1 MRTLLLRA
9 GSLLL
14 LWLCLGLLPAAAT
27 HLVGGELTYKFLDA
41 GGGAANPY
49 RYEITALVYFNK
61 EQGSTAPDGNPT
73 LPLVIN
79 SKGANA
85 TRLLTLNMPRRSFSE
100 ITPAGLPG
108 CTQAVPRVTL
118 AIYTAIVSLPAV
130 PEGYKAVLTNRARNE
145 GITNLSDALSES
157 MTLSVDLTP
166 GTLRNSSP
174 AFSDRALVFVCLGD
188 TSFVLNNA
196 YDNDGDRLSYR
207 LATPDGPGVNFPV
220 SYETGYSAAQ
230 PFGRGGYAAVDA
242 QTGLARY
249 LSRSQGTFLLAVDV
263 QEFRYVDG
271 REVLLGTLRRDI
283 QIVVRAC
290 PGGPNRAPVFAAA
303 SLNQR
308 DAQVEEG
315 KTLALDITAT
325 DPDAHPMTMTVSS
338 VLLDGAGPTDAT
350 VNGQTGA
357 GISAGVG
364 SVRVRGLGT
373 ATGAFRLRAGCGQA
387 RTAPYDVVVSV
398 ADEVCGSKSVAA
410 VFRVTITRLPF
421 AARLQGDSLVCP
433 RSAGTYRVA
442 GTPFGSYLWTVRG
455 GQVVG

>member
-230 PFGRGGYAAVDA
+230 PFGRG
-242 QTGLARY
+242 LCR
-249 LSRSQGTFLLAVDV
+249 R
-263 QEFRYVDG
+263 G
-271 REVLLGTLRRDI
+271 RPNRPGALPEPQPGHFSAGRRCAGVSLRR
-283 QIVVRAC
+283 RAR
-290 PGGPNRAPVFAAA
+290 GAAGHAAA
-303 SLNQR
+303 RHS
-308 DAQVEEG
+308 D
-315 KTLALDITAT
+315 
-325 DPDAHPMTMTVSS
+325 S
-338 VLLDGAGPTDAT
+338 GARLPRRPQPRPGFCRRQLKPARRPSGR
-350 VNGQTGA
+350 GQNP
-357 GISAGVG
+357 
-364 SVRVRGLGT
+364 GLGHH
-373 ATGAFRLRAGCGQA
+373 GHR
-387 RTAPYDVVVSV
+387 P
-398 ADEVCGSKSVAA
+398 
-410 VFRVTITRLPF
+410 
-421 AARLQGDSLVCP
+421 
-433 RSAGTYRVA
+433 
-442 GTPFGSYLWTVRG
+442 
-455 GQVVG
+455 